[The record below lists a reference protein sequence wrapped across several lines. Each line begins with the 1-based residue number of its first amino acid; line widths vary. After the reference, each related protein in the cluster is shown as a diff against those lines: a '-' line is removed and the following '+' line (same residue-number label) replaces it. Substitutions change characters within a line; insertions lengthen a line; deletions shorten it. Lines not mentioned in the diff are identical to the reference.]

1 MKVDRELG
9 HCMKIWIKKI
19 TKKNFGDALLL
30 PNWTFTL
37 LSTMT
42 PMAVEYF
49 LIYYK
54 EIGAHS

>member
-1 MKVDRELG
+1 MYQTHFWYESGQRVGSLHENID
-9 HCMKIWIKKI
+9 KKI
-19 TKKNFGDALLL
+19 IKKNFGDALLL

-49 LIYYK
+49 LIY
-54 EIGAHS
+54 